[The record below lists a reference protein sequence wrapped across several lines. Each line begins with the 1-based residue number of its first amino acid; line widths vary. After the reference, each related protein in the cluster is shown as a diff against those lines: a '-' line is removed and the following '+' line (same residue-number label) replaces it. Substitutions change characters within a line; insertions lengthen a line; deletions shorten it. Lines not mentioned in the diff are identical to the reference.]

1 MHAASQHER
10 KRVCGPPEATP
21 EGPERLLR
29 GAEKGADEAT
39 PEGSK
44 VTKLR
49 EAGPRPPPTEQK
61 FKTEP
66 DKVSADRTKVQNRAT
81 WGFRETPRRVRV
93 AQSPKVTKE
102 SHGHPAAV
110 TKG

>member
-49 EAGPRPPPTEQK
+49 EAGPRLPPTEQK

-66 DKVSADRTKVQNRAT
+66 LGASERR
-81 WGFRETPRRVRV
+81 REEYGWRRVPR
-93 AQSPKVTKE
+93 
-102 SHGHPAAV
+102 
-110 TKG
+110 